1 MALHHDLP
9 VYKKTYDLLILVS
22 DFCKNMPR
30 NFKTSLGI
38 KLQEECVD
46 LTVLI
51 FRANV
56 SFNKTPLIEMMRE
69 RIQVIELQLRLS
81 QDLRLISTKQ
91 YSKAI
96 ELTDDIGKQTTGWL
110 KSSIPAPVLEQPRLF

>member
-1 MALHHDLP
+1 
-9 VYKKTYDLLILVS
+9 
-22 DFCKNMPR
+22 MPR
-30 NFKTSLGI
+30 NFKASLGG
-38 KLQEECVD
+38 KLCEECVD

-56 SFNKTPLIEMMRE
+56 SFNKAPLIEMMRE

-96 ELTDDIGKQTTGWL
+96 ELTDNIGRQSTGWL

>member
-9 VYKKTYDLLILVS
+9 IYKPTYALLVLIS
-22 DFCKNMPR
+22 EFCKNMPR
-30 NFKTSLGI
+30 NFKTSLGV

-56 SFNKTPLIEMMRE
+56 SFNKTPFIEMMRE
-69 RIQVIELQLRLS
+69 RIQVVELQLRLS

-91 YSKAI
+91 YSEAI
-96 ELTDDIGKQTTGWL
+96 TLTDDIGRQTTGWL
-110 KSSIPAPVLEQPRLF
+110 KSSIPAPALEQPRLF